1 MMRDKPGPDVSI
13 VVPVFDEQ
21 DNVGPLYGQIVD
33 AMDATARTFEVVIID
48 DGSTDQT
55 VSRLRALSQAD
66 PRLRVVRLSR
76 NFGQSTAIQAGFDHS
91 SGAKVITLDG
101 DLQNDPA
108 DIPRLLDEL
117 EGGYDLIAGW
127 RKNRKDGAATR
138 LLPSRVAN
146 ILIARLIGIK
156 IHDNGCTLR
165 AYRRELIDKTRIY
178 ADLHRFMV
186 PMLSVSGARY
196 KEVEVHHRPR
206 TSGKSKYGLS
216 RIWKVLLDMLSI
228 KLLVRFAAHPAAWFA
243 VLSFPLF
250 VFSIVTGIVSLATIS
265 GETTA
270 DGISVVSSSIS
281 LITLFAALNLFFY
294 GFFAEIVVRHG
305 DYSEADALLKQ
316 VERKD

>member
-1 MMRDKPGPDVSI
+1 MGLPKPEVSI
-13 VVPVFDEQ
+13 VVPVFDEEG
-21 DNVGPLYGQIVD
+21 NVEPLYRQIVD
-33 AMDATARTFEVVIID
+33 AMAETERTYEIVFVD
-48 DGSTDQT
+48 DGSTDGT
-55 VSRLRALSQAD
+55 VDRLATLSKSDSRLRVL
-66 PRLRVVRLSR
+66 RLSR

-91 SGAKVITLDG
+91 SGTSVITLDG

-117 EGGYDLIAGW
+117 AAGYDLVAGW

-146 ILIARLIGIK
+146 VLIGRLIGIK

-165 AYRRELIDKTRIY
+165 AYRRELIDKTRLY

-186 PMLSVSGARY
+186 PMLSVSGAYY
-196 KEVEVHHRPR
+196 KEVEVNHRPR
-206 TSGKSKYGLS
+206 TSGESKYGLS

-250 VFSIVTGIVSLATIS
+250 VFSIITGIVSLATIS
-265 GETTA
+265 GDPAT
-270 DGISVVSSSIS
+270 DGVSIVSSSIS

-305 DYSEADALLKQ
+305 DYSEADALLKR
-316 VERKD
+316 VEKKG

>member
-1 MMRDKPGPDVSI
+1 MSI

>member
-1 MMRDKPGPDVSI
+1 MDSPKPEVSI
-13 VVPVFDEQ
+13 VIPVFDEE
-21 DNVGPLYGQIVD
+21 DNVQPLYRQIVD
-33 AMDATARTFEVVIID
+33 AMASTGMTYEIVFID
-48 DGSTDQT
+48 DGSSDET
-55 VSRLRALSQAD
+55 VARLRAMSEGD
-66 PRLRVVRLSR
+66 HRLRVIRLSR

-91 SGAKVITLDG
+91 TGASVITLDG

-108 DIPRLLDEL
+108 DIPRLLVEL
-117 EGGYDLIAGW
+117 DNGYDLVAGW
-127 RKNRKDGAATR
+127 RKDRKDRAATR
-138 LLPSRVAN
+138 LLPSKIAN
-146 ILIARLIGIK
+146 ILIAKLIGIK

-165 AYRRELIDKTRIY
+165 AYRRELIEKTRIY

-186 PMLSVSGARY
+186 PMLSVSGAHY

-250 VFSIVTGIVSLATIS
+250 VFSLITGVVSLATFAGGS
-265 GETTA
+265 SAEE
-270 DGISVVSSSIS
+270 ISVVSSSIS

-294 GFFAEIVVRHG
+294 GFSAEIVVRYG
-305 DYSEADALLKQ
+305 DYSEADALLKR
-316 VERKD
+316 VETKG